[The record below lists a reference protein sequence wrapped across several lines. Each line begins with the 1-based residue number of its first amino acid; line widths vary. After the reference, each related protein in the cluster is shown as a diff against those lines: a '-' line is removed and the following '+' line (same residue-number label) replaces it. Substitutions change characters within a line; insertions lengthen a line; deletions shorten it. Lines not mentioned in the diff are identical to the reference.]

1 MPVSIAR
8 LRELIDLAGAGGV
21 EGIDLVE
28 DGTHIRITR
37 SAAFVAPVA
46 PASTLAPPP
55 AAAPV
60 AAAAQDLFIAP
71 MVGVLH
77 MTPAPGARP
86 FVAAGERVVPGQ
98 QLCLIEAMKM
108 FNAVHC
114 DRAGILDAILVEP
127 GTDVTRGQPLFRI
140 RQG

>member
-1 MPVSIAR
+1 MPVSIAQ

-37 SAAFVAPVA
+37 GATFVAPV
-46 PASTLAPPP
+46 STMAAVAPPP
-55 AAAPV
+55 V
-60 AAAAQDLFIAP
+60 AAVAQDVFAAP

-77 MTPAPGARP
+77 MTPAPGAKP